1 MANISVTLALHV
13 YKWNAI
19 RKCSYAICPAAT
31 GHRILGSTL
40 QSDGGM
46 STEINKRTQCGWNN
60 WRKMS
65 GVLRDNKV
73 PPHMK
78 GKINKMIV
86 QLAIRYGMATV
97 PVTSSHVKKLEVT
110 EMKMC
115 RWACG
120 HTLRD
125 HVRNENIKER
135 LKVESKEAR
144 PRLLRKKDSGDGTT
158 REKKARMTE
167 AEMGGL
173 FQPRHDSHRNDER
186 RGP

>member
-13 YKWNAI
+13 SKRNAI

-40 QSDGGM
+40 QSDGRM

-65 GVLRDNKV
+65 GVLCDRRV
-73 PPHMK
+73 PPHEK
-78 GKINKMIV
+78 RKINKMIV
-86 QLAIRYGMATV
+86 QQAMLYGMETV

-125 HVRNENIKER
+125 HVGNENTKER
-135 LKVESKEAR
+135 LKVESIAER
-144 PRLLRKKDSGDGTT
+144 CR
-158 REKKARMTE
+158 KARLSWVGHVKRRDQDYLGRKTL
-167 AEMGGL
+167 EMVP
-173 FQPRHDSHRNDER
+173 PRR
-186 RGP
+186 RKRG